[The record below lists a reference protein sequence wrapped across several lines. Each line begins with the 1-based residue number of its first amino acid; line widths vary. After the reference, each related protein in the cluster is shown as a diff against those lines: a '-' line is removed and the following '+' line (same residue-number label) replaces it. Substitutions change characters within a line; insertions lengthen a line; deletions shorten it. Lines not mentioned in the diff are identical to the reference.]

1 MSDGQPRNLLVEQN
15 SLLDQDVKAALAEK
29 RSAMATELLPQ
40 PSDYFAV
47 RVDAEIRK
55 SIADLGYDS
64 DLVVIG
70 QPTKINAA
78 SEGAALAFNA
88 VAAAKALKASPLAVA
103 ENLADEISGQEVVDH
118 AQATGPF
125 VNICLDYSL
134 AAPVILGEVE
144 QLGERYGTFRDDQP
158 KLVIVDYSSPNVAKN
173 MTVAHLRS
181 TIIGHLLMKLQAA
194 VGNIPF
200 GINHIGDWGT
210 QFGKIIFQYQ
220 EQMRN
225 RPDEFVAELHSDP
238 TDTLMRI
245 YREFVEREKTDN
257 AAAESAREIFLRLEQ
272 GDPELVELWDKFRKW
287 SLRDFGPTY
296 DRLGIKFDAI
306 QGESFYEDRIKPTIE
321 DALARGVLIINDE
334 GAIVFP
340 SQELTDPSTGETNA
354 RIMFDQNGDPHD
366 ELIVKP
372 SGGTVYL
379 TRDLAAIRYRGEE
392 LGADKILYVIGKEQ
406 QAHCLKLFAM
416 AHQLGYMALGSA
428 EHISFGHLNVDGRK
442 MKSRAGKVVL
452 LNDLLDESIAAAE
465 SMLSARK
472 IEQGELPD
480 LTEAELEVARK
491 IGVSSVIFN
500 DIRQDRQRDIEF
512 NPDMARTVEVG
523 GATYIQYTDSRLK
536 SIIERLGEPDSL
548 LEMPKVLT
556 TTEKRVIDEIARL
569 PIVVRTAAEFNAPHK
584 LAIYLT
590 DFCRLVNG
598 FYQDHPVAK
607 AETATSKNFRLHLVR
622 AAQRVIGNTSNLL
635 HIELPGRM

>member
-158 KLVIVDYSSPNVAKN
+158 ELVIVDYSSPNVAKN